1 MELSENFRALF
12 SGDANHTMMPDFW
25 NLSTYNYDLPS
36 ELIAQNPIEPRDCS
50 RLLTLNRQTGECA
63 HHHFFDLPDFLREGD
78 LLVLNDTRVFP
89 ARIFGHKIPSGR
101 KVEILCL
108 APDPDISNTWHAL
121 VKPGKKLPPGCMVR
135 LSDGSD
141 VTICEYLPDGVR
153 RVHFPKGKNA
163 LALLSKLGE
172 MPLPPYIKNSTA
184 PAERYQTIYSDPD
197 KTGSAAAPT
206 AGLHFTEPLFD
217 RLSEK
222 EVGVEYITLNVGL
235 GTFRP
240 VKVADIRE
248 HTLHSEI
255 CEIGEE
261 TAQRI
266 MKTKKSGRRIIA
278 VGTTVVRT
286 LESFAREDG
295 FLQNG
300 LVSTNI
306 FIHPGYSF
314 KMIDGMV
321 TNFHL
326 PQSTLLMLVTAFG
339 GYAPV
344 MEAYK
349 KAVEERYRFFSFG
362 DAMLIL

>member
-1 MELSENFRALF
+1 
-12 SGDANHTMMPDFW
+12 
-25 NLSTYNYDLPS
+25 
-36 ELIAQNPIEPRDCS
+36 
-50 RLLTLNRQTGECA
+50 
-63 HHHFFDLPDFLREGD
+63 
-78 LLVLNDTRVFP
+78 
-89 ARIFGHKIPSGR
+89 
-101 KVEILCL
+101 
-108 APDPDISNTWHAL
+108 
-121 VKPGKKLPPGCMVR
+121 MVR

-217 RLSEK
+217 RLSK
-222 EVGVEYITLNVGL
+222 KGVGVEYITLNVGL

-261 TAQRI
+261 TALRI

-326 PQSTLLMLVTAFG
+326 PQSTLLMLVAAFG

-344 MEAYK
+344 MEAYR